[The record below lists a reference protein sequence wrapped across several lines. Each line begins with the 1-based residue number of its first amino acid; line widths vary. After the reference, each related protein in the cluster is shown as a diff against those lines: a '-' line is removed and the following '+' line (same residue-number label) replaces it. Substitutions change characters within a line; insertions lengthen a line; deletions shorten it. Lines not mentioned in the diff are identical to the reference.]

1 MRSNVHSSF
10 SRQSWMDLTFYVL
23 IAIKKL
29 QIRGSSSENIIASVA
44 NCTIIF
50 VNGNIGF
57 RFISLMS
64 TILSREF
71 ISDNKLPSK
80 DCWCWLWQNNRKFIA
95 STASWVTSKMSKIY
109 IVCKVEYEAV
119 ILWWAGRSKKS
130 SNFGHQKI
138 SCKKGWH
145 PGINSKLQTEGPF
158 QKLLPKYQKPNLTE
172 SVTER
177 CVCFVWHVLK
187 IVILFKNLYH

>member
-1 MRSNVHSSF
+1 M
-10 SRQSWMDLTFYVL
+10 
-23 IAIKKL
+23 
-29 QIRGSSSENIIASVA
+29 QIRGSSSENILASVA
-44 NCTIIF
+44 NCNSYFYEWQYWFSFYIIDT
-50 VNGNIGF
+50 
-57 RFISLMS
+57 

-145 PGINSKLQTEGPF
+145 PGINSKLLTEGPF
-158 QKLLPKYQKPNLTE
+158 QKLLPKYQKSYLTE

-177 CVCFVWHVLK
+177 CVCFVWHFLK
-187 IVILFKNLYH
+187 IVILLKLLPLKDQSIQSKCSFQDYTIFSESVCWK